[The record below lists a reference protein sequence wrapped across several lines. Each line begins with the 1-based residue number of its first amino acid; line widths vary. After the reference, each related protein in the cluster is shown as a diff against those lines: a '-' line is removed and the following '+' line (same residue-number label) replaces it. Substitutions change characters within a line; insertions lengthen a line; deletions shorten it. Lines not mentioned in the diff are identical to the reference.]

1 MKSNKFFLILFLFLS
16 YKLQSQ
22 ADLQEFRA
30 GNFKTFNCNES
41 TRFED
46 FKFSF
51 NYPSSWLSKDPARPN
66 IACKISKDEAGS
78 IQIMVIVKKLE
89 EIPEKGYLKYLE
101 SKDAVMSGLKNDYP
115 NARNIVIEENH
126 KIDGQNA
133 TFAKSTIDIK
143 RLQYNIDATSFS
155 YYIIYK
161 DYQIFF
167 SIGCTSFD
175 GKSDDIYQAN
185 LPLFKLIANSF
196 IICSK
201 WK

>member
-1 MKSNKFFLILFLFLS
+1 MKRIFIYLFLVSFCSGLFSQSEVQDFIEGS
-16 YKLQSQ
+16 Y
-22 ADLQEFRA
+22 
-30 GNFKTFNCNES
+30 KTFNCDNS
-41 TRFED
+41 TKFED

-66 IACKISKDEAGS
+66 IACKISKDETGS

-89 EIPEKGYLKYLE
+89 EIPDKGYLKHLE

-155 YYIIYK
+155 YHIIYK

>member
-1 MKSNKFFLILFLFLS
+1 MKRIFIYLFLISFCSGLFSQNEVQDFKEGS
-16 YKLQSQ
+16 YK
-22 ADLQEFRA
+22 
-30 GNFKTFNCNES
+30 TFSCDNS
-41 TRFED
+41 TKFED

-78 IQIMVIVKKLE
+78 IQIMVIVKKLD
-89 EIPEKGYLKYLE
+89 EIPDKEYLKYLE

-133 TFAKSTIDIK
+133 TFAKSTIDVK
-143 RLQYNIDATSFS
+143 RLQYNIEATSFS

-161 DYQIFF
+161 DYKILF

-175 GKSDDIYQAN
+175 GKSEDIYQAN